1 MKDRGWSNER
11 RVQRT
16 TGLAG
21 AVFWLLIQVRDKH
34 RSLASYGS
42 NHWTYPRDCF
52 VAAKR
57 RNNSLPDETISCFGA
72 DFRKQRM
79 VIKPT
84 RNGGQH
90 RHEKQETVKSG
101 PSASSWPSRSVC
113 PPPWPVCR
121 TAFRASAPSHTTALP
136 LSLPRP
142 RLSWLR
148 PTNSQLQPRK
158 LPVRPSCFF
167 LSLQQPL

>member
-21 AVFWLLIQVRDKH
+21 AVFWLLIQVHDKH

-42 NHWTYPRDCF
+42 NHWTYLRNCF

-84 RNGGQH
+84 RNGGPP
-90 RHEKQETVKSG
+90 RHQKQATGKPG
-101 PSASSWPSRSVC
+101 PAAC
-113 PPPWPVCR
+113 
-121 TAFRASAPSHTTALP
+121 A
-136 LSLPRP
+136 RP
-142 RLSWLR
+142 R
-148 PTNSQLQPRK
+148 
-158 LPVRPSCFF
+158 
-167 LSLQQPL
+167 